1 MAYLGIGNCE
11 ECGWNAEYDEVERM
25 NNEEI
30 LDKLNATIAEL
41 KAELA
46 LLKNNNKR
54 KQRNEK
60 RYNKRRIA

>member
-30 LDKLNATIAEL
+30 LDKLNATIAKL